1 MSKIVLASSSPRRK
15 ELLKREGIDFM
26 VDASCIDEILD
37 ESLPLKSRL
46 MKLSYD
52 KGEPIHKKYPKDIVI
67 SADTT
72 VFHNDEIIG
81 KASDKEEARRILLSL
96 SNDKQIVFTSVTI
109 FKEDMIISFIDETA
123 VYFKDIE
130 GMIDDYLLHDEWK
143 GKAGAYAIQGMAS
156 KFVDHIEGDIDTVIG
171 LPVKRVVELI

>member
-1 MSKIVLASSSPRRK
+1 MSKIILASSSPRRK

-26 VDASCIDEILD
+26 VDASCIDEVLD

-96 SNDKQIVFTSVTI
+96 SI
-109 FKEDMIISFIDETA
+109 
-123 VYFKDIE
+123 
-130 GMIDDYLLHDEWK
+130 YL
-143 GKAGAYAIQGMAS
+143 AFNFPSAYQFDCQDLLTPILS
-156 KFVDHIEGDIDTVIG
+156 PTG
-171 LPVKRVVELI
+171 LTF